1 MTSIE
6 ASIEASIERSGEGG
20 VGLFLGRVRVDWRKD
35 WTRGSGG
42 REERA
47 YSKVGRERRR
57 SWEMR
62 ARKAG

>member
-1 MTSIE
+1 L
-6 ASIEASIERSGEGG
+6 
-20 VGLFLGRVRVDWRKD
+20 VRVRVDWRKA

-47 YSKVGRERRR
+47 YSKEGSERRR

-62 ARKAG
+62 SRKAEYSVESAAEEEVMM